1 MFTIS
6 AHADI
11 RLVILVVSILSL
23 VDSSGSTLESVS
35 ELLNVDTSLSYA
47 VFFWK
52 SVLLDIKSLTHIYCH
67 WDSQMLH
74 FLLA

>member
-47 VFFWK
+47 VFF
-52 SVLLDIKSLTHIYCH
+52 
-67 WDSQMLH
+67 
-74 FLLA
+74 